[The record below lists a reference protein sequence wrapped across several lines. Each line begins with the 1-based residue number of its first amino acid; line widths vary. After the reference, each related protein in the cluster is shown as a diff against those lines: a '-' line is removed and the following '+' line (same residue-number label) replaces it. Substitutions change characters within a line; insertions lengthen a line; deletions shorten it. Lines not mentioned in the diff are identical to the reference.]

1 MLPRRQV
8 GNQTAAA
15 WAVRRP
21 LAIVLLLVSPIAAQ
35 SPDEALLE
43 AERFRRDGDPGAA
56 LAVLDGAAARFP
68 DQSLIH
74 FNRGALLAEQHRY
87 EEAEAALMAGLAL
100 EPQNPEARLTLAK
113 VLVQSHRYEEAL
125 AHVNQY
131 AATVGEL
138 SQGFHGH
145 YVRGLALRRLDRL
158 AESERE
164 LRRATA
170 VDPGH
175 ADALFNLGAVLDQQG
190 SHGEAEDY
198 LRKAAGLQP
207 GNADF
212 RYRLASVLKKNGKS
226 GEAALQLDRFRDLRE
241 RTQKERRASVLMRRA
256 EASLQAGDPV
266 EAKKLYQQ
274 AIRLNPQHAEAHL
287 NLGVAYERLGQGAL
301 AEAMFRKALQI
312 RRDYS
317 DAHLNLGLKLA
328 EKARFAQ
335 ALESVREAVR
345 LAPANPAARKALAMV
360 LTRLKRPLEAVP
372 HFELLVQRDPASA
385 EARLDLGIALAEAGK
400 RERALA
406 AFDEAVRLEPRSFRP
421 HYNRGR
427 ALNDLGRTP
436 EARQALGT
444 AIGLN
449 PEHAPA
455 LHLLGTIERAAGE
468 PERALELL
476 LRAAQLDGSNPLVHH
491 DLGLAADQAG
501 RPQEAVSRWE
511 TALAIDPSQR
521 EAMYS
526 LAQALQRVDPDRARR
541 YRERFA
547 ALTAEEQDTDRA
559 GTLWNFAL
567 AEANRERWKSAFELF
582 RQALDACG
590 TCPARGQIHKNF
602 GLVYGHSGD
611 FTSALD
617 ELLKARRLLPDD
629 REVVTALEIVRSKA
643 TR

>member
-1 MLPRRQV
+1 MLPGRQIETR
-8 GNQTAAA
+8 TAAA
-15 WAVRRP
+15 ASC
-21 LAIVLLLVSPIAAQ
+21 LLPACVALFVTLVAAQ

-43 AERFRRDGDPGAA
+43 AERHRRDGDFGAA
-56 LAVLDGAAARFP
+56 LSVLDSAASEFP
-68 DQSLIH
+68 DQPLIH
-74 FNRGALLAEQHRY
+74 FNRGALLAERGRY

-100 EPQNPEARLTLAK
+100 EPRNPDARLTLAK
-113 VLVQSHRYEEAL
+113 VLVQSHRHEEAL
-125 AHVNQY
+125 AHVDQY
-131 AATVGEL
+131 AAAVGEP
-138 SQGFHGH
+138 SQGFDVH

-170 VDPGH
+170 LNPGH

-212 RYRLASVLKKNGKS
+212 RYRLAGVLKKNGKV
-226 GEAALQLDRFRDLRE
+226 GAAAAQLDLFRDLRE
-241 RTQKERRASVLMRRA
+241 RTQRERRASVLMRRA

-266 EAKKLYQQ
+266 AAKELYQQ
-274 AIRLNPQHAEAHL
+274 AIRLDPRHAEAHL
-287 NLGVAYERLGQGAL
+287 NLGVAYERLGRGAL
-301 AEAMFRKALQI
+301 AEAMFRKALEI

-328 EKARFAQ
+328 EKAQFAS

-345 LAPANPAARKALAMV
+345 LAPTNPGARKALAMV
-360 LTRLKRPLEAVP
+360 LTRLKRPQEAVP
-372 HFELLVQRDPASA
+372 HFELLVQRDPASV
-385 EARLDLGIALAEAGK
+385 EARIDLGIALAEAGQ

-406 AFDEAVRLEPRSFRP
+406 AFDEAVGLGPKSFRP

-427 ALNDLGRTP
+427 ALNDLGRTR
-436 EARQALGT
+436 EARQALET

-449 PEHAPA
+449 SQFAPA
-455 LHLLGTIERAAGE
+455 LHLLGTIERAAGQ
-468 PERALELL
+468 PERAVELL
-476 LRAAQLDGSNPLVHH
+476 LRAAQLDGSNALLRH

-501 RPQEAVSRWE
+501 RAGEAIRHWE
-511 TALAIDPSQR
+511 AALAIDPSHR

-526 LAQALQRVDPDRARR
+526 LAQALQGVDEERARR
-541 YRERFA
+541 YREGFA
-547 ALTAEEQDTDRA
+547 ALTAERHDTDRA

-567 AEANRERWKSAFELF
+567 AEANRERWESAFQLF
-582 RQALDACG
+582 RRALDACG
-590 TCPARGQIHKNF
+590 HCPARGQIHKNF

-611 FTSALD
+611 FASALD

-629 REVVTALEIVRSKA
+629 RDVETALETVRSKA
-643 TR
+643 AR